1 MCLALGEIL
10 FVAKRANRKKTDSK
24 KSTLER
30 TSAMKK
36 RALNLIVRIVLFGLI
51 LGLGTIAALVTDEVK
66 GLALA
71 DLSGTSIQALAATQ
85 QESLY
90 ASLSGGSAPAGLY
103 RSDDR
108 GHTWQIVSSGPG
120 LAINALAVHPTDEAV
135 LYAGTAGGPLATAN
149 SIWRS
154 EDGGQTWRKFSLSLP
169 ANPYGLVPAVTALAV
184 DPHQPEVLY
193 AGTDGQGVYRFDERR
208 WGYELLGGI
217 SLHSA
222 HVRGLVVSPD
232 SSVYALTGEGLFVTT
247 GDTWQEIK
255 SLPERAISLAVAVS
269 DPKTLYVGCPSSGA
283 YHSKDGGQT
292 WQPISKG
299 LGLIPGAA
307 LRVTALVVDEQEA
320 HHVFAATA
328 YGLGSQLVEGGI
340 YESPDGGHSWTK
352 LGDAAGLVTHLII
365 NQGDLYVATA
375 KGLIRYGKPAE
386 PAPVISLP
394 SLRRLVHPSGSQVLI
409 LILTLGL
416 AGLAL
421 LGRIEWLTER
431 RQSRA

>member
-1 MCLALGEIL
+1 
-10 FVAKRANRKKTDSK
+10 
-24 KSTLER
+24 
-30 TSAMKK
+30 MKK
-36 RALNLIVRIVLFGLI
+36 RGLNLIVRMVLFGLI
-51 LGLGTIAALVTDEVK
+51 LSLGTIAALVTDEIK

-85 QESLY
+85 KDVLY

-103 RSDDR
+103 RSDDH
-108 GHTWQIVSSGPG
+108 GHTWQLVSSGPG
-120 LAINALAVHPTDEAV
+120 LAINALGVHPSNDAV

-149 SIWRS
+149 SVWRS
-154 EDGGQTWRKFSLSLP
+154 DDGGQAWRKFSLSLP
-169 ANPYGLVPAVTALAV
+169 ANPYRMVPAVTALAV

-217 SLHSA
+217 SLYNA
-222 HVRGLVVSPD
+222 HVRSLVVSPD
-232 SSVYALTGEGLFVTT
+232 SRVYALTSEGLFVTA

-283 YHSKDGGQT
+283 YHSKDGGHT
-292 WQPISKG
+292 WQPISDG

-320 HHVFAATA
+320 QHVVAATA
-328 YGLGSQLVEGGI
+328 YGLGSQLVGGGI
-340 YESPDGGHSWTK
+340 YESHDSGHSWTK

-365 NQGDLYVATA
+365 NERNLYGATT
-375 KGLIRYGKPAE
+375 KGLIRYGEPAE

-394 SLRRLVHPSGSQVLI
+394 GLRRLAHPTGSQVLI

-421 LGRIEWLTER
+421 LGRVEWLTER
-431 RQSRA
+431 HQSRA

>member
-1 MCLALGEIL
+1 
-10 FVAKRANRKKTDSK
+10 
-24 KSTLER
+24 
-30 TSAMKK
+30 
-36 RALNLIVRIVLFGLI
+36 
-51 LGLGTIAALVTDEVK
+51 
-66 GLALA
+66 
-71 DLSGTSIQALAATQ
+71 
-85 QESLY
+85 
-90 ASLSGGSAPAGLY
+90 
-103 RSDDR
+103 
-108 GHTWQIVSSGPG
+108 
-120 LAINALAVHPTDEAV
+120 
-135 LYAGTAGGPLATAN
+135 
-149 SIWRS
+149 
-154 EDGGQTWRKFSLSLP
+154 
-169 ANPYGLVPAVTALAV
+169 
-184 DPHQPEVLY
+184 
-193 AGTDGQGVYRFDERR
+193 
-208 WGYELLGGI
+208 
-217 SLHSA
+217 
-222 HVRGLVVSPD
+222 
-232 SSVYALTGEGLFVTT
+232 
-247 GDTWQEIK
+247 
-255 SLPERAISLAVAVS
+255 
-269 DPKTLYVGCPSSGA
+269 
-283 YHSKDGGQT
+283 
-292 WQPISKG
+292 

-320 HHVFAATA
+320 QHVFAATA